1 MQYFSIYNISSNEI
15 LKKKKKNNQQTSISQ
30 NRLSLQNWG
39 DETVKAAY
47 DGRAC
52 KFNMDIGCVELLLRN
67 GRKIS
72 IDCTGGEDA
81 LDVISSYNNAAKI
94 GQSTAVRT
102 PATAMA
108 RPCSCMSNAENSS
121 KVVVLFSTA

>member
-15 LKKKKKNNQQTSISQ
+15 KKKKNNQQTSISQ

-108 RPCSCMSNAENSS
+108 RPLMAP
-121 KVVVLFSTA
+121 STSPTCRTVMADLIF